1 MGWGR
6 PRRRRRW
13 RNIDGAD
20 DGAKT
25 HFGSKCWGKRRG
37 RDSTL
42 ANREARVTGMPV
54 RSRSVSGRGG
64 AGQLTPGDRLY
75 APRGGDTTVL
85 HVAEQ
90 TSAQKEDSARASMEL
105 VSY

>member
-6 PRRRRRW
+6 PSRRRRW
-13 RNIDGAD
+13 RNIDWAD

-54 RSRSVSGRGG
+54 R
-64 AGQLTPGDRLY
+64 
-75 APRGGDTTVL
+75 
-85 HVAEQ
+85 
-90 TSAQKEDSARASMEL
+90 
-105 VSY
+105 